1 MLEALANAWR
11 VPDLRR
17 KLMFT
22 ATIIALY
29 RLGAFVP
36 LPGVDAGVLARGGID
51 TQNSVS
57 QLFGVFTG
65 GAFNNLAVFSLGI
78 MPYITAAIVM
88 NLMTVAIPKLQELA
102 REGDTGQQKI
112 TQYTRYFTLA
122 LAFIQ
127 SIAMALFFTRSDQF
141 GAAVADANAVDV
153 FLMIVTL
160 TAGVMLIMW
169 MGEQISQRGLGN
181 GISLIITASI
191 ISQAPRAIRA
201 LWQGADILPLV
212 VLGIIVIIIVAAIVF
227 VNEGQRRI
235 PITYARRQ
243 VGRKMSQG
251 GSTYLPLKVNM
262 AGVIPIIFASSL
274 LIFPTVLTQFASGGN
289 QDSLLFRLA
298 EFFGPPG
305 SGGSGVPYLI
315 LYAMLIVMFTYFYTA
330 VQFNPV
336 EHADNLKKSGGYVPG
351 YRPGRPTAE
360 YLNTVLTRVTLFG
373 AFFLAAVAVLPY
385 LITPALNLPST
396 IFIGGTSILIVVGV
410 SLDTVRQLE
419 SQLMMRNYEGF
430 LKKGK

>member
-1 MLEALANAWR
+1 MLGALANAWR

-17 KLMFT
+17 KLIFT
-22 ATIIALY
+22 AVIIALY

-36 LPGVDAGVLARGGID
+36 LPGVDASALAQGAG
-51 TQNSVS
+51 TQNSVT

-88 NLMTVAIPKLQELA
+88 NLMTVAIPRLQELA
-102 REGDTGQQKI
+102 REGDTGQAKI
-112 TQYTRYFTLA
+112 TQYTRYFTLV
-122 LAFIQ
+122 LAFVQ
-127 SIAMALFFTRSDQF
+127 SIAMTLYFTRADAFS
-141 GAAVADANAVDV
+141 AAVSDSAVNI
-153 FLMIVTL
+153 FLIIVTL
-160 TAGVMLIMW
+160 TTGVMLIMW

-191 ISQAPRAIRA
+191 ISQAPAAIRA
-201 LWQGADILPLV
+201 LLSGNVGPLSLV
-212 VLGIIVIIIVAAIVF
+212 VLAILVLMIVAAIVF

-274 LIFPTVLTQFASGGN
+274 LIFPTVLTTFSSGGN
-289 QDSLLFRLA
+289 QDSFLYQLA
-298 EFFGPPG
+298 QFFGPPG
-305 SGGSGVPYLI
+305 SAAGSGVPYLV
-315 LYAMLIVMFTYFYTA
+315 LFALLIIMFTYFYTA
-330 VQFNPV
+330 VQFNPI
-336 EHADNLKKSGGYVPG
+336 EHAENLKKSGGYVPG

-360 YLNTVLTRVTLFG
+360 YLNTVLTRITLFG
-373 AFFLAAVAVLPY
+373 AFFLAAVAVVPY
-385 LITPALNLPST
+385 LITPLLGLPPT

-430 LKKGK
+430 LRSGR

>member
-1 MLEALANAWR
+1 MLGALANAWR

-17 KLMFT
+17 KLLFT
-22 ATIIALY
+22 AMIIALY

-36 LPGVDAGVLARGGID
+36 LPGVDASVLAQGAG
-51 TQNSVS
+51 TQNSVT

-88 NLMTVAIPKLQELA
+88 NLMTVAIPRLQELA

-112 TQYTRYFTLA
+112 TQYTRYFTLV
-122 LAFIQ
+122 LAFVQ
-127 SIAMALFFTRSDQF
+127 SIAMTLYFTRSDAF
-141 GAAVADANAVDV
+141 SAAVSASALNI
-153 FLMIVTL
+153 FLIIVTL
-160 TAGVMLIMW
+160 TTGVMLIMW

-191 ISQAPRAIRA
+191 ISQAPSAIRA
-201 LWQGADILPLV
+201 LLSGNVGPLSLV
-212 VLGIIVIIIVAAIVF
+212 VLLILLVVIVAAIVF

-274 LIFPTVLTQFASGGN
+274 LIFPTVLTTFSSGGN
-289 QDSLLFRLA
+289 QDSFLYQLA
-298 EFFGPPG
+298 QFFGPPG
-305 SGGSGVPYLI
+305 SAAGSGVPYLI
-315 LYAMLIVMFTYFYTA
+315 MFALLIIMFTYFYTA
-330 VQFNPV
+330 VQFNPI
-336 EHADNLKKSGGYVPG
+336 EHAENLKKSGGYVPG

-360 YLNTVLTRVTLFG
+360 YLNTVLTRITLFG
-373 AFFLAAVAVLPY
+373 AFFLAAVAVVPY
-385 LITPALNLPST
+385 LITPILGLPSSV
-396 IFIGGTSILIVVGV
+396 FIGGTSILIVVGV

-430 LKKGK
+430 LRSGR

>member
-1 MLEALANAWR
+1 MLEALSNAWR
-11 VPDLRR
+11 VPDLRQ
-17 KLMFT
+17 KLLFT
-22 ATIIALY
+22 AMIIALY

-36 LPGVDAGVLARGGID
+36 LPGVDASVLARGGVD
-51 TQNSVS
+51 TQNSVT

-88 NLMTVAIPKLQELA
+88 NLMTVAIPRLQELS
-102 REGDTGQQKI
+102 REGDTGQAKI
-112 TQYTRYFTLA
+112 TQYTRYFTLV
-122 LAFIQ
+122 LAFVQ

-141 GAAVADANAVDV
+141 GSAVAGATAVDV

-191 ISQAPRAIRA
+191 IAAAPSAIRA
-201 LWQGADILPLV
+201 LLTGSVGVLALV
-212 VLGIIVIIIVAAIVF
+212 VLTILLVIIVAAIVF

-274 LIFPTVLTQFASGGN
+274 MIFPVVLGQMAGGN
-289 QDSLLFRLA
+289 PDSFLNQA
-298 EFFGPPG
+298 ASFFEPG
-305 SGGSGVPYLI
+305 SLAYIIPYAL
-315 LYAMLIVMFTYFYTA
+315 LIVMFTYFYTA
-330 VQFNPV
+330 VQFNPI

-360 YLNTVLTRVTLFG
+360 YLNTVLTRITLFG

-385 LITPALNLPST
+385 LITPVLGLPST
-396 IFIGGTSILIVVGV
+396 VFIGGTSILIVVGV

-430 LKKGK
+430 LRSGR

>member
-11 VPDLRR
+11 VPDLRI
-17 KLMFT
+17 KLLFT
-22 ATIIALY
+22 AAIIALY

-36 LPGVDAGVLARGGID
+36 LPGVNPEAIPQGGVNTQDAVTG
-51 TQNSVS
+51 
-57 QLFGVFTG
+57 LFGVFTG
-65 GAFNNLAVFSLGI
+65 GAFNNLSVFALGI

-88 NLMTVAIPKLQELA
+88 NLMTVAVPRLQQLA

-112 TQYTRYFTLA
+112 TQYTRYFTLV
-122 LAFIQ
+122 LAFVQ
-127 SIAMALFFTRSDQF
+127 SVTMALFFTRSDDF
-141 GAAVADANAVDV
+141 GAAVAGATAIDV
-153 FLMIVTL
+153 FLMILTL

-191 ISQAPRAIRA
+191 ISQAPAAIRT
-201 LWQGADILPLV
+201 LLTDVNVLVLV
-212 VLGIIVIIIVAAIVF
+212 VLAVLVLLIVAAIVF

-274 LIFPTVLTQFASGGN
+274 LIFPVVLGQLAGGSPDSFLNQIATFFA
-289 QDSLLFRLA
+289 
-298 EFFGPPG
+298 PPG
-305 SGGSGVPYLI
+305 QGSGSGIPYI
-315 LYAMLIVMFTYFYTA
+315 ALYAMLVVMFTYFYTA
-330 VQFNPV
+330 VQFNPI
-336 EHADNLKKSGGYVPG
+336 EHAENLKKSGGYVPG

-360 YLNTVLTRVTLFG
+360 YLNTVLTRITLFG
-373 AFFLAAVAVLPY
+373 AFFLAAVAVVPY
-385 LITPALNLPST
+385 LITPLLGLPSS

-430 LKKGK
+430 LRQGR